1 MSFDEILNP
10 AIPTTVGA
18 LLTEEVAMNPFSPLP
33 SFYEMMLIEEAQ
45 RSAQKALKDGLEN
58 MAHLASQQRTHGSN
72 TLLRKLLNR
81 MLHFVE
87 FLVKKYGPEVRFL
100 ITYLIERRCI
110 AGSSATMSESIYGG
124 VRVKVHPGN
133 RLESMT
139 PHDRTRLALSMALSW
154 YVDEKMEDIFRKW
167 TRSTATRRSQFRDFF
182 LKMYPY
188 LRMTQNG
195 TVLAYQFL
203 YLLGK
208 SVYFHPLSHLLRIAV
223 RRLTHDDIVS
233 QIPDPSPSPM
243 NRALEKW
250 IPSIRRAAFWVL
262 SSTAMMGW
270 FHQLLQH
277 IRQEE
282 QQHQIPALTP
292 PPPPPPPFKLD
303 PRHRI
308 RIPDSSGVCPL
319 CQQPWIAPSAS
330 RSGFVFCHKCL
341 VLYVREHKTCPLT
354 GMPCTEQDIT
364 RIYEPQASAA

>member
-1 MSFDEILNP
+1 
-10 AIPTTVGA
+10 
-18 LLTEEVAMNPFSPLP
+18 MNPFSPLP

-45 RSAQKALKDGLEN
+45 RSAQKALKDGLDS
-58 MAHLASQQRTHGSN
+58 MAHLASQQRTHGSSSV
-72 TLLRKLLNR
+72 LRKLINR
-81 MLHFVE
+81 LLHFVE

-124 VRVKVHPGN
+124 MRVKVRPGN
-133 RLESMT
+133 LLEPMT
-139 PHDRTRLALSMALSW
+139 PHDKTRLTMTMTLSW
-154 YVDEKMEDIFRKW
+154 YIDEKMEDIYQKW
-167 TRSTATRRSQFRDFF
+167 KHSTATCRPQFQVLFV
-182 LKMYPY
+182 KVYPY

-223 RRLTHDDIVS
+223 RRLTHEDVVN
-233 QIPDPSPSPM
+233 QISVPSPSRT
-243 NRALEKW
+243 NRALQKW
-250 IPSIRRAAFWVL
+250 IPTIRRAALWVL
-262 SSTAMMGW
+262 SSTAIVGW
-270 FHQLLQH
+270 LHQFRQH
-277 IRQEE
+277 IRQQE
-282 QQHQIPALTP
+282 QLHRTPALNP

-308 RIPDSSGVCPL
+308 RIPESSDVCPL
-319 CQQPWIAPSAS
+319 CQQPWIAPTAS

-341 VLYVREHKTCPLT
+341 VLYVRDHGMCPLT
-354 GMPCTEQDIT
+354 GIRCTEQDLI